1 MPPAGQEVLNNFE
14 EVEWK
19 ALYCYHH
26 NKTTTT
32 PEEPPTL
39 AEAVRRLGA
48 LGGHLGRRRDGAPG
62 TEVLWRGLQL
72 LDMAVQMYLLFT
84 GAAPP
89 ENGRSY
95 PEGYLPFAQAP

>member
-1 MPPAGQEVLNNFE
+1 M
-14 EVEWK
+14 EWK

-26 NKTTTT
+26 KTTTT
-32 PEEPPTL
+32 PKEPPTL
-39 AEAVRRLGA
+39 AEAVRWLGA

-89 ENGRSY
+89 ESWRSY